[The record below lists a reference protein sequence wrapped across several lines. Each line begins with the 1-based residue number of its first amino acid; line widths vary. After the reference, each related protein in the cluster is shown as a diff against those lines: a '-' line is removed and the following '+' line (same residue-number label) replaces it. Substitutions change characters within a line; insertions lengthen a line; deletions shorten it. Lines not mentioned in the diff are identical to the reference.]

1 MLQEEKRIRLKD
13 GSLATIKG
21 NARSLDGELSCRTL
35 PDVTE
40 QRRLEKEIL
49 DLSLRQ
55 ELEIVRDLHDVL
67 GQTLIA
73 VSLSARTLIST
84 LGSAKPAAQ
93 DAAQLEAL
101 ITEAITQMRALARG
115 SSPIDFSSGNDT
127 SVAVKIEDNGVG
139 FLQGREAA
147 GMGLQTMKYRAKL
160 IGAGLEI
167 TAVEGGGTRVVCTV
181 SREHAGQLQAGPA
194 SERPADPAR
203 RIS

>member
-1 MLQEEKRIRLKD
+1 MDKPGLRRKAARCGYSVVTFTGTITGLESYGYTRAEMLQEEKRIRLKD

-35 PDVTE
+35 PDVTG

-55 ELEIVRDLHDVL
+55 ELEIVRDLHDVW

-73 VSLSARTLIST
+73 VSLSARTLISA

-101 ITEAITQMRALARG
+101 ITEAVTQMRALARG
-115 SSPIDFSSGNDT
+115 SSPSIFQ
-127 SVAVKIEDNGVG
+127 AE
-139 FLQGREAA
+139 
-147 GMGLQTMKYRAKL
+147 M
-160 IGAGLEI
+160 
-167 TAVEGGGTRVVCTV
+167 TRPW
-181 SREHAGQLQAGPA
+181 L
-194 SERPADPAR
+194 
-203 RIS
+203 